1 MERTLVL
8 LKPDALQRGLMGE
21 IISRFERKGL
31 RIARL
36 KMMRLTDDLLQ
47 EHYSHLSHLP
57 FFGEIK
63 AFMMRTPVV
72 AMCLEGLGAV
82 EAVRAMCGT
91 TLAREA
97 VPGTIRGDLAMS
109 IQANLVHAS
118 DGPETAGKEVP
129 RFFADSELFDYDW
142 LPLQYI
148 YTAKEQSGG

>member
-21 IISRFERKGL
+21 IISRFEKKGL
-31 RIARL
+31 KIIGL
-36 KMMRLTDDLLQ
+36 KMMQLSDELLN
-47 EHYSHLSHLP
+47 EHYSHLNHLP

-72 AMCLEGLGAV
+72 AICLEGLGCV
-82 EAVRAMCGT
+82 EAVRAMCGK

-97 VPGTIRGDLAMS
+97 LPGTIRGDLAMS

-118 DGPETAGKEVP
+118 DGLDTAANEVP
-129 RFFADSELFDYDW
+129 RFFSDDELFDFTW
-142 LPLQYI
+142 LPLDYI
-148 YTAKEQSGG
+148 YTAKEQSE

>member
-8 LKPDALQRGLMGE
+8 LKPDALQRGIMGE
-21 IISRFERKGL
+21 IITRFERKGL
-31 RIARL
+31 RIVGV
-36 KMMRLTDDLLQ
+36 KMMQLSDGLLD

-72 AMCLEGLGAV
+72 AVCLEGVGCV
-82 EAVRAMCGT
+82 DTVRALCGK

-97 VPGTIRGDLAMS
+97 QPGTIRGDYAMS

-118 DGPETAGKEVP
+118 DSLETAAREVP
-129 RFFADSELFDYDW
+129 RFFNDGELFDYDW
-142 LPLQYI
+142 LLLNYI
-148 YTAKEQSGG
+148 YTAKEQSE